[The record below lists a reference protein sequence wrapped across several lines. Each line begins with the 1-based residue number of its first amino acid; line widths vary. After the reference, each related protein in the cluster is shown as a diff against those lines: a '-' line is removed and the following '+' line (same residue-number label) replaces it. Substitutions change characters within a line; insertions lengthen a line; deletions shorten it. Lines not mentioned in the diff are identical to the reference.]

1 MLAALFFSSRLFA
14 TTNTPP
20 LIRVFL
26 ILELIMIILDRVEL
40 RRFFEL
46 ILNTEIKIT
55 SSISL

>member
-20 LIRVFL
+20 LIRVL
-26 ILELIMIILDRVEL
+26 IFELIMIILGRVEL